1 MTLLFALAVVAAL
14 VAVGVKRW
22 RSSSSLRPAED
33 EKPRD
38 IASHADI
45 KDSLRCACGGKRLVE
60 GEGPKGDLWRVVTRC
75 GSCDARR
82 ALLFRIAN

>member
-1 MTLLFALAVVAAL
+1 VSLLFVAAVVAAMIAL
-14 VAVGVKRW
+14 GVKRW
-22 RSSSSLRPAED
+22 RASSSVLDED
-33 EKPRD
+33 EQPRV

-45 KDSLRCACGGKRLVE
+45 RDYLRCACGGKRLVE

-75 GSCDARR
+75 GSCETRR